1 MLKFDVAIAGAG
13 LIGGAIALELARAGL
28 RVGVFDRQEPG
39 REASWASAGILSPAP
54 ENPGMIPMV
63 SVGMASMA
71 LYPEFIAN
79 VEGISGRDTGYR
91 KKGTVEALF
100 SRNAREELSTLV
112 ALHHGLGLKAEALSA
127 DEAREMEP
135 ALSEGIEA
143 AMFRPDEGSVDN
155 RALSGAVLEAAKIS
169 GVEIFADRAVHAVKR
184 AGNRCTGFLLRNETV
199 EAKYIVVAGG
209 CYSAEIEG
217 VAPYA
222 PVAPVKGQ
230 ILALRH
236 SDVKIG
242 RVLWS
247 ENIYLVPRPDGR
259 VIAGATVENAGI
271 DKHLTAGGLQ
281 KLVNGATE
289 LAPQLASARVE
300 EIWAGLRP
308 DSPDHLPIIGPTDVD
323 GLLIA
328 TGHFRSGIVLA
339 PITAKLICEWITE
352 KSVSLD
358 WDRFSPMRFQ
368 QARKTADASK

>member
-1 MLKFDVAIAGAG
+1 
-13 LIGGAIALELARAGL
+13 
-28 RVGVFDRQEPG
+28 
-39 REASWASAGILSPAP
+39 
-54 ENPGMIPMV
+54 
-63 SVGMASMA
+63 
-71 LYPEFIAN
+71 
-79 VEGISGRDTGYR
+79 
-91 KKGTVEALF
+91 
-100 SRNAREELSTLV
+100 
-112 ALHHGLGLKAEALSA
+112 
-127 DEAREMEP
+127 MEP
-135 ALSEGIEA
+135 ALSEDIEA

-155 RALSGAVLEAAKIS
+155 RALTGAVLEAAKIS
-169 GVEIFADRAVHAVKR
+169 GVEIFADKGVRAVSR
-184 AGNRCTGFLLRNETV
+184 AGNRCTGFLAKSETV
-199 EAKYIVVAGG
+199 EAEFTVVAGG

-222 PVAPVKGQ
+222 PVAPAKGQ

-247 ENIYLVPRPDGR
+247 ANIYLVPRPDGR
-259 VIAGATVENAGI
+259 VIAGATLENTGF

-281 KLVNGATE
+281 KLVNGAIE

-339 PITAKLICEWITE
+339 PITAKLICEWITK

-368 QARKTADASK
+368 RARKTADANK